1 VGISVIAKADGTI
14 VTNFT
19 GFGVVVSG
27 FGVGLSDCSVARLG
41 LNVGEIVGAS
51 DSEPRLGLNVG
62 EIVGASDSEPR
73 LGLNV
78 GDNDG
83 EIMGASD
90 SETIGF
96 RAGLNVGDN
105 DGESGSTLPSGL

>member
-1 VGISVIAKADGTI
+1 MGVSVIAKADGTI

-27 FGVGLSDCSVARLG
+27 FGVGLSDCSVASLG

-51 DSEPRLGLNVG
+51 DSEFKAGL
-62 EIVGASDSEPR
+62 S
-73 LGLNV
+73 V

-105 DGESGSTLPSGL
+105 DGEIVGFRAGLNVGDNDGESGSTLPSGL

>member
-1 VGISVIAKADGTI
+1 MGISVIAKADGTI

-27 FGVGLSDCSVARLG
+27 FGVGLSDCSVA
-41 LNVGEIVGAS
+41 
-51 DSEPRLGLNVG
+51 RLGLNVG